1 MNKVIILGGG
11 CFWCVESAF
20 MRLKGITGLVSG
32 YANGTTKNPTYKDIC
47 SGETG
52 HAEVV
57 KVEFD
62 PQEINLETILDVFF
76 TVHDPTTLNRQG
88 NDVGT
93 QYRSIIIFSDK
104 EDKDI
109 ILKKINDI
117 NESSLWDSPLVTEVE
132 ALDSFYEAESY
143 HQDYFNNNPANPYC
157 QAIIPAKI
165 TKLEN
170 RLDALGKKSILIKQ
184 N

>member
-1 MNKVIILGGG
+1 MNKKIILGGG

-20 MRLKGITGLVSG
+20 KRLKGITNLVSG
-32 YANGTTKNPTYKDIC
+32 YANGKTKDPTYKEIC
-47 SGETG
+47 GGETG

-104 EDKDI
+104 DDKDV
-109 ILKKINDI
+109 ILKKMSEVSN
-117 NESSLWDSPLVTEVE
+117 SKLWNSPLVTEVE
-132 ALDSFYEAESY
+132 TLDSFYEAELY
-143 HQDYFNNNPANPYC
+143 HQDYFNNNPGNPYC
-157 QAIIPAKI
+157 QAVIPAKI
-165 TKLEN
+165 SKLEN
-170 RLDALGKKSILIKQ
+170 RLNALGKKSILV
-184 N
+184 